1 MSTCGNC
8 GEALD
13 PRWKFCIVC
22 GTAVTPTQTELIP
35 SVIRLDD
42 ALADDEPDD
51 IPPKKKA
58 DVAVVL
64 GVVVAIVGVVLII
77 AVAIV
82 VFGRR

>member
-22 GTAVTPTQTELIP
+22 GSPVTPTQKETIP

-42 ALADDEPDD
+42 VLADDEPDEL
-51 IPPKKKA
+51 PPKKKA
-58 DVAVVL
+58 DVAVIVGIL
-64 GVVVAIVGVVLII
+64 VAIGGVALIV
-77 AVAIV
+77 AVAIA
-82 VFGRR
+82 VFSQR